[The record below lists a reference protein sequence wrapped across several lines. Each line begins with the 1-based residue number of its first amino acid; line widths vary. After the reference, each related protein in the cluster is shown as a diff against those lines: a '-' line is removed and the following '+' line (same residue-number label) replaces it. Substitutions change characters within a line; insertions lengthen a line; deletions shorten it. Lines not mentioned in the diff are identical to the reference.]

1 PIAVAGTQQRA
12 ADGVQQRGGHL
23 PAVYAGD
30 PAIARE
36 YDGQR
41 AMVLLGIALLGIGA
55 GLLIAEAHVP
65 SFGALGLAGVIAL
78 VAGTAIAVDGSGGG
92 IALVVVVAAIVA
104 AASLALVAVIARATL
119 KAARPRAL
127 TGAEGLVGHVGVV
140 RSAPAPL
147 GQVFIDG
154 ALWRAKPC
162 MQDELEVGDPVVVE
176 RVQGLVL
183 SVRRAEEW
191 EIDP

>member
-1 PIAVAGTQQRA
+1 
-12 ADGVQQRGGHL
+12 
-23 PAVYAGD
+23 
-30 PAIARE
+30 
-36 YDGQR
+36 
-41 AMVLLGIALLGIGA
+41 MVLLGIALLGIGA

-65 SFGALGLAGVIAL
+65 SFGALGLAGVLAL
-78 VAGTAIAVDGSGGG
+78 VAGTAIAVDASGGG

-127 TGAEGLVGHVGVV
+127 TGAEGLVGHVGVL

>member
-1 PIAVAGTQQRA
+1 
-12 ADGVQQRGGHL
+12 
-23 PAVYAGD
+23 
-30 PAIARE
+30 
-36 YDGQR
+36 
-41 AMVLLGIALLGIGA
+41 MVLLGIALLGIGA
-55 GLLIAEAHVP
+55 GLLIAEAHLP
-65 SFGALGLAGVIAL
+65 SFGALGIAGVLAL
-78 VAGTAIAVDGSGGG
+78 VAGTAIAVDASGGG

-104 AASLALVAVIARATL
+104 AVSLALVAVIARATL
-119 KAARPRAL
+119 KAARPRAR
-127 TGAEGLVGHVGVV
+127 TGAEGLVGHVGVL